1 MGNSPVYF
9 ISYKTD
15 DKNDGIVRDIFRDLP
30 PGEKHWLDKHAKDVS
45 TKGMRMGIEEA
56 DAFLMVLSPKYFE
69 SEYCC
74 MEVHRA
80 LTLGKPI
87 MPIYNKSEYR
97 SRDAL
102 KWIPEELAR
111 LKDMVLLPVSSDDFE
126 HMKLELKKIQNT
138 KPQKFKGEVPEKIGK
153 YRFDDRSR
161 KIITVEAVTC
171 HDIGENI
178 KSATD
183 IKSGKQDVQHSV
195 QEMHATDED
204 SLLATDI

>member
-1 MGNSPVYF
+1 
-9 ISYKTD
+9 
-15 DKNDGIVRDIFRDLP
+15 
-30 PGEKHWLDKHAKDVS
+30 
-45 TKGMRMGIEEA
+45 
-56 DAFLMVLSPKYFE
+56 
-69 SEYCC
+69 
-74 MEVHRA
+74 
-80 LTLGKPI
+80 
-87 MPIYNKSEYR
+87 
-97 SRDAL
+97 
-102 KWIPEELAR
+102 
-111 LKDMVLLPVSSDDFE
+111 
-126 HMKLELKKIQNT
+126 MKLELKKIQNT
-138 KPQKFKGEVPEKIGK
+138 KPQKFNGEVPEKIGK

>member
-87 MPIYNKSEYR
+87 MVHARPIC
-97 SRDAL
+97 
-102 KWIPEELAR
+102 
-111 LKDMVLLPVSSDDFE
+111 
-126 HMKLELKKIQNT
+126 Q
-138 KPQKFKGEVPEKIGK
+138 
-153 YRFDDRSR
+153 
-161 KIITVEAVTC
+161 
-171 HDIGENI
+171 
-178 KSATD
+178 
-183 IKSGKQDVQHSV
+183 
-195 QEMHATDED
+195 
-204 SLLATDI
+204 